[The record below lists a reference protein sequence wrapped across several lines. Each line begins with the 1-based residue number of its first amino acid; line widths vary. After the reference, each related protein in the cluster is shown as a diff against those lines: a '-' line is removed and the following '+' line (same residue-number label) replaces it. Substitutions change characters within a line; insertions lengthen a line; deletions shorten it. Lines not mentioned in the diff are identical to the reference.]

1 MTIAEIKQSYDI
13 AEVIGKHIP
22 LKKEGQNMAGVCPFH
37 TDDRAS
43 LIVNSKRQCYNCFAC
58 GAKGDVVGFFVRYN
72 SVTPKEAMNII
83 TGGLTTAPKYIPPAP
98 VKQELFDVVPDQN
111 FLPNVP
117 VIDFTVHNELLG
129 KPSRYWIYHNAAA
142 EVIGYIL
149 RFDCTTPKTI
159 TPYVHKNTGWTTL
172 GFNTPRPMY
181 NLHLIHK
188 YPNRDILLV
197 EGEKAADA
205 ATILFPEFICTTWIG
220 GADGI
225 GAADFTPLAGR
236 NVYGWADNDVA
247 GVVCMFGG
255 WRPNERTG
263 EYRRVKGIVERVEAN
278 FKRIN
283 NQRDFPNKWDIADAT
298 WNQTEA
304 RVYFENNIS
313 DIPVIS
319 EYPPNEVPLPS
330 VSVPVTDLLPVKP
343 IPPTPPIIKTE
354 KYTMENTY
362 FKCLGFENIN
372 SGAHYVFYVFQSN
385 VIVKL
390 SSSSISVNNLFQLAP
405 LNHWEHEY
413 FATSKRLDVQR
424 IANDLIQSCKKI
436 GIFNPKNIRGR
447 GAWIDNGVPV
457 IHCGDHLIVDG
468 KIQSLG
474 KYKSKYIY
482 EAGEALEFSVTEP
495 LTKERA
501 GLLTDTLERLNWARD
516 VNSRLLAG
524 WIVVA
529 PLCGA
534 LHWRSHIW
542 ITGPSGAGKSEV
554 LKLFVKRFTEGI
566 GVHAQ
571 ADTTAAGLR
580 GYLGMDARPVTI
592 DEIEGENKAAQERTQ
607 TVMELMRAS
616 STSDGGFILK
626 GTANGGYNQYDL
638 RSVFAFSSV
647 GINLTQRSDKS
658 RITVVELFEDK
669 SPESKAKWYETV
681 RIYTDIFT
689 DEYVQA
695 FISRS
700 IKMLPVI
707 LENSKMFSKAA
718 AAELNNQRAGD
729 QIGILLAGAYSLKND
744 DLISYEDACK
754 FIRQKDWSG
763 EKLQDNTK
771 DEVIVINKLMDA
783 DIRVETEGG
792 VMQRTVGELIS
803 IATGL
808 ENADYLVT
816 VSLAQITL
824 LRAGMRI
831 DGNYILFSDT
841 SKFTSKV
848 FAGTQHE
855 NNYSGFLMRLEGAT
869 KVDGIVFGSRT
880 KSRATKVNSEVIFGA
895 APTTEGK
902 PFEVIRNDAEQTE
915 IKFK

>member
-1 MTIAEIKQSYDI
+1 MTIAEIKSTYDI

-22 LKKEGQNMAGVCPFH
+22 LKKDGQNMVGVCPFH

-43 LIVNSKRQCYNCFAC
+43 LIVNTKRQCYNCFSC
-58 GAKGDVVGFFVRYN
+58 GAKGDVVGFFMRYN
-72 SVTPKEAMNII
+72 TVDAKEAMNII

-98 VKQELFDVVPDQN
+98 VKQDIIDTVPDQN
-111 FLPNVP
+111 FLPNVAN
-117 VIDFTVHNELLG
+117 IDFTIKQVLLG
-129 KPSRYWIYHNAAA
+129 KPSRYWTYHNAAS

-159 TPYVHKNTGWTTL
+159 SPYVHKNTGWTTL
-172 GFNTPRPMY
+172 GFNTPRPLY

-188 YPNRDILLV
+188 YPDRDIMLV

-205 ATILFPEFICTTWIG
+205 AAILFPEFICTTWIG

-255 WRPNERTG
+255 WRKNEQSG
-263 EYRRVKGIVERVEAN
+263 EYRRIKGIVERVEAN

-283 NQRDFPNKWDIADAT
+283 NQRDFPNKWDIADAEWT
-298 WNQTEA
+298 QTEA

-313 DIPVIS
+313 DIPSIS
-319 EYPPNEVPLPS
+319 EYPPNELPLPS
-330 VSVPVTDLLPVKP
+330 VTPEPPVITVPKSLP
-343 IPPTPPIIKTE
+343 KTE

-362 FKCLGFENIN
+362 FKCLGFENVN

-413 FATSKRLDVQR
+413 PSKGKLNITD
-424 IANDLIQSCKKI
+424 IADKLIWACKKI

-457 IHCGDHLIVDG
+457 IHCGDHLIVEG

-482 EAGEALEFSVTEP
+482 EAGEALDFSVTDP
-495 LTKERA
+495 LPKERA

-534 LHWRSHIW
+534 LDWRSHLW
-542 ITGPSGAGKSEV
+542 LTGASGSGKSHV
-554 LKLFVKRFTEGI
+554 LQMFIKRFTAGI

-571 ADTTAAGLR
+571 ADTTAAGIR

-607 TVMELMRAS
+607 MVMELMRAS
-616 STSDGGFILK
+616 STSEGGFILK

-638 RSVFAFSSV
+638 RSIFAFSSV
-647 GINLTQRSDKS
+647 GINLTQRSDIS
-658 RITVVELFEDK
+658 RITVVELLEDK
-669 SPESKAKWYETV
+669 SENKRDKWKETL
-681 RIYTDIFT
+681 RIYAEIFT

-707 LENSKMFSKAA
+707 LENSKMFSTAA
-718 AAELNNQRAGD
+718 AAELDSQRAGD

-744 DLISYEDACK
+744 GSITYEKACE

-771 DEVIVINKLMDA
+771 DEIKVVNKLMEA
-783 DIRVETEGG
+783 DIIAEVSGTRFT
-792 VMQRTVGELIS
+792 RTVGELIGVAIDNS
-803 IATGL
+803 DNDFIGKETAL
-808 ENADYLVT
+808 K
-816 VSLAQITL
+816 TL
-824 LRAGMRI
+824 LRAGIYI
-831 DGNYILFSDT
+831 DGKYILFSDT
-841 SKFTSKV
+841 SKFISKV
-848 FAGTQHE
+848 FVNTQHE
-855 NNYSGFLMRLEGAT
+855 NNYGAFLMRLEGAI
-869 KVDGIVFGSRT
+869 KVEGVVFGSRT

-895 APTTEGK
+895 APVVEGK
-902 PFEVIRNDAEQTE
+902 PFEIIRNDGEQAE